1 MQKNKELFRPL
12 AALLVLFLLI
22 GLPTQMVQAD
32 YATQNGLSFGLG
44 FAKKI
49 IMPNVPSRY
58 EITQEALTRNLLVR
72 DDFTNNAFNHY
83 EPRRNGSEQNEL
95 KLTGASVPF
104 DECAANAANAR
115 DEQNTYATTVR
126 FFDGPDGGWKLRDR
140 NSIRDSKKYAYSFE
154 SSALSSALSE
164 YFNDAIAMWGSEIS
178 LTKAS
183 TSSNADL
190 IIGAAPILQSNAVDS
205 TIRSSNGKIIS
216 ATITVNVS
224 SFSNLSK
231 AQRIRTLAR
240 ELGRVYGLDFV
251 SGNSNQIMS
260 RTLSSTASV
269 TSMDKCGI
277 RYVTGTH
284 ATHSYG
290 AWVDSNSTYHTR
302 VCSTCKGI
310 LHESHTAN
318 STGNC
323 PICGHN
329 GPITAPLLN

>member
-12 AALLVLFLLI
+12 ASLLVLFLLI
-22 GLPTQMVQAD
+22 GLPSQMVQAD
-32 YATQNGLSFGLG
+32 YATQNGVSFGLE

-49 IMPNVPSRY
+49 ITNNAFPRY
-58 EITQEALTRNLLVR
+58 EITQEALTRNLLIQ
-72 DDFTNNAFNHY
+72 DDFTHNAFNRY
-83 EPRRNGSEQNEL
+83 ESHRNESEQNGL
-95 KLTGASVPF
+95 KPNVSSVPF
-104 DECAANAANAR
+104 DECGANAE
-115 DEQNTYATTVR
+115 DEPSAYATTVR
-126 FFDGPDGGWKLRDR
+126 FFDGPDGGWKLRNR
-140 NSIRDSKKYAYSFE
+140 NSIRGSKKYAYSFE

-183 TSSNADL
+183 ASSNADL
-190 IIGAAPILQSNAVDS
+190 VIKAAPISQSKAVDS

-224 SFSNLSK
+224 SFSSLSN
-231 AQRIRTLAR
+231 AQRIRALAR

-251 SGNSNQIMS
+251 SGNSTRIMS
-260 RTLSSTASV
+260 STLSSTSSV
-269 TSMDKCGI
+269 TSMDKYGI
-277 RYVTGTH
+277 RYVTGAH

-290 AWVDSNSTYHTR
+290 TWLDSSSTYHTK